1 MNNSAPLVIPLLTYF
16 LDSNDFMKQKEK
28 KEMENP
34 IDEDKITDNP
44 HNLPYAHTV
53 GGAEIKPI
61 DRGKAK
67 GRAVTAMYKQTDMQ
81 LGQIREQI
89 ELLAQ
94 QAKAIQ
100 DRISI
105 SERIYN
111 AEMNFEPLIG
121 FTYHLYRRSNGAHVL
136 SMVGPREWGK
146 NPPYQFIAT
155 VELLSD
161 HTWDVL
167 EKGEEV

>member
-1 MNNSAPLVIPLLTYF
+1 MPEEFI
-16 LDSNDFMKQKEK
+16 
-28 KEMENP
+28 NP
-34 IDEDKITDNP
+34 IDKDKIAESP

-53 GGAEIKPI
+53 GGVQIKPM
-61 DRGKAK
+61 DKGRAK

-81 LGQIREQI
+81 LGQIKEQI

-94 QAKAIQ
+94 QARAIQ
-100 DRISI
+100 NRIAI
-105 SERIYN
+105 SEQIYT

-121 FTYHLYRRSNGAHVL
+121 FAYHLYQRKNSNFVL
-136 SMVGPREWGK
+136 SMVAPQEWGE
-146 NPPYQFIAT
+146 NPPYRFIAT

-167 EKGEEV
+167 EQAE

>member
-1 MNNSAPLVIPLLTYF
+1 
-16 LDSNDFMKQKEK
+16 MKNKEQKDII
-28 KEMENP
+28 NP
-34 IDEDKITDNP
+34 IDKDKIADNP

-53 GGAEIKPI
+53 GGALIKPI
-61 DRGKAK
+61 DKGKAK

-81 LGQIREQI
+81 LGQIRKQI

-100 DRISI
+100 SRISI
-105 SERIYN
+105 SEMIYG

-121 FTYHLYRRSNGAHVL
+121 FTYHLYQRSNGSNVL
-136 SMVGPREWGK
+136 SMVGPREWGD

-155 VELLSD
+155 AELLSD
-161 HTWDVL
+161 HTWEVL
-167 EKGEEV
+167 EQGEGVFDV

>member
-1 MNNSAPLVIPLLTYF
+1 MEEKMN
-16 LDSNDFMKQKEK
+16 DKQE
-28 KEMENP
+28 EFINP
-34 IDEDKITDNP
+34 IDKDKIAESP
-44 HNLPYAHTV
+44 HNLPYAHTI
-53 GGAEIKPI
+53 GGAQIKPI
-61 DRGKAK
+61 DKGKAK

-81 LGQIREQI
+81 LNQIKKQI

-94 QAKAIQ
+94 QAKAIHS
-100 DRISI
+100 RVAI
-105 SERIYN
+105 SEQIYN

-121 FTYHLYRRSNGAHVL
+121 FTYHLYQRNNGTYVL
-136 SMVGPREWGK
+136 SMVSPGEWGE

-167 EKGEEV
+167 EQAEQPGGAG